1 MRWSLIL
8 LCLSPLLVHA
18 AEPVTLEPIRVNA
31 EGSGFVTAGQPIVLR
46 GFNYDHDRDSRLLED
61 YWVDEWDVIVDDFQ
75 EMKAL
80 GGNVVRIHLQ
90 LPKFMNSATSANQA
104 NLEQLGKLVAL
115 AEQTGLYL
123 NLTGLGCY
131 HKADVPAWYDALN
144 DVDRWAVQSRFWK
157 AVAEVGRNSPAI
169 FCYDLMNEPIL
180 PGKQGNDD
188 WLTGELDGKHFVQ
201 RISLDLAGRT
211 RNEVASAWI
220 RTLTDAIHEV
230 DSEHLITVG
239 VIPWANVWPNA
250 KPIFHDPQIG
260 QPLDFVSVHFY
271 PKAGEVEK
279 SLSALKVY
287 ELGKPLVVEEFFPL
301 KCSVEEARE
310 FVVGAKPFVDG
321 WFSFYWGATA
331 DEYAERDDLPSKM
344 IGAWLDVFPNMVDEV
359 Y

>member
-1 MRWSLIL
+1 MRWSLL
-8 LCLSPLLVHA
+8 LSCLLPLFVHA
-18 AEPVTLEPIRVNA
+18 AEPGTLAPIRVNEA
-31 EGSGFVTAGQPIVLR
+31 GTGFVAGKQPTVLR

-61 YWVDEWDVIVDDFQ
+61 YWFDEWDVIVEDFR

-90 LPKFMNSATSANQA
+90 LPKFMDSKTQPNEA
-104 NLEQLGKLVAL
+104 NLKQLRKLVEL

-131 HKADVPAWYDALN
+131 HKADVPAWYDALS
-144 DVDRWAVQSRFWK
+144 DVDRWQVQANFWQS
-157 AVAEVGRNSPAI
+157 VAEIGRGSSSI

-180 PGKQGNDD
+180 PGKQGDNE
-188 WLTGELDGKHFVQ
+188 WLTGELGGKHFVQ

-211 RNEVASAWI
+211 REEVASAWV
-220 RTLTDAIHEV
+220 RTLTDAIREV

-250 KPIFHDPQIG
+250 KPIFHGSQVG

-279 SLSALKVY
+279 SLAALKVY

-301 KCSVEEARE
+301 KCSLEETRE
-310 FVVGAKPFVDG
+310 FVAGAKPIVDG
-321 WFSFYWGATA
+321 WVSFYWGATA

-344 IGAWLDVFPNMVDEV
+344 IGGWLKVFPAMIDEA